1 VVKDATLHQKV
12 VNRISQFSRTLGLT
26 ILGVI
31 ESPLLGPKGNKEFFI
46 HLRKGEIPLFSTSM
60 KDILHEGSG
69 FSNRT
74 D

>member
-1 VVKDATLHQKV
+1 
-12 VNRISQFSRTLGLT
+12 LT